1 MSRTV
6 GIIGLG
12 LIGGSM
18 AKGLSG
24 STNYRVVG
32 YARRQS
38 VCDKAVADGGV
49 HEASTDLESVIRQS
63 DIVVFA
69 LPPDTNGEVFK
80 TCVPFFKEGALITDV
95 SSTKRIFAAVV
106 YEHIPEH
113 AKFVSIHPMAGSEK
127 GGYEMATAHL
137 FSGCTWIVLK
147 DDSPVWDE
155 EGARELAAMGAH
167 LGSRVEYVNMA
178 EHDGFMAAVS
188 HMPHLVAAMVAKVA
202 GGDEQGPVRL
212 SLAAGGFR
220 DVTRVA
226 GGLPSMWRE
235 IIGGN
240 RREVAKAL
248 DALRHEVDALEEIL
262 QNDDEAALEKYLT
275 EAKAIRDK
283 FSHMT

>member
-24 STNYRVVG
+24 SSNYRVVG

-49 HEASTDLESVIRQS
+49 HEASTDLETVIRQS

-80 TCVPFFKEGALITDV
+80 TCIPFFKDGALITDV
-95 SSTKRIFAAVV
+95 SSTKRNFAAVV
-106 YEHIPEH
+106 HAHIPAH

-127 GGYEMATAHL
+127 GGYEMATPHL
-137 FSGCTWIVLK
+137 FAGCTWIVLN
-147 DDSPVWDE
+147 DTDPSWSE
-155 EGARELAAMGAH
+155 EGAQELAAMGAH
-167 LGSRVEYVNMA
+167 LGSRVEYINMA

-202 GGDEQGPVRL
+202 GGDEQGDLRL

-240 RREVAKAL
+240 RLEVANAL
-248 DALRHEVDALEEIL
+248 NALRREVDALEDML
-262 QNDDEAALEKYLT
+262 QRDDEAALEQYLI
-275 EAKAIRDK
+275 EAKEIRDK
-283 FSHMT
+283 FSNMS